1 MSPTTRVI
9 QSNVPKPSTGF
20 SEGVMTPHADL
31 FQAARREAY
40 ARVQAS
46 RKRHAKTAPHLKA
59 LQDATTAALRW
70 EAGARNG

>member
-1 MSPTTRVI
+1 
-9 QSNVPKPSTGF
+9 
-20 SEGVMTPHADL
+20 MTPHADL

-46 RKRHAKTAPHLKA
+46 RTRHAKTAPHLKA